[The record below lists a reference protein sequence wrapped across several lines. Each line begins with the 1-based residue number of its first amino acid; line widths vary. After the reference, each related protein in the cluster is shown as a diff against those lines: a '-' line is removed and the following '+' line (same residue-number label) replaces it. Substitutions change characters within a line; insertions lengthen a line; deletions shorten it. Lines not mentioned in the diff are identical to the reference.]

1 MSNIDAM
8 PDWPILRHL
17 TWREAHLF
25 ELGIWPGI
33 GVGLAVHAEFYGIA
47 IILIAVIQLLIRR
60 PSQRENTED
69 KIRGYI
75 RDGWYFGMGALLA
88 YVLTWVML

>member
-1 MSNIDAM
+1 M

-33 GVGLAVHAEFYGIA
+33 GVGLAVHGEFYM
-47 IILIAVIQLLIRR
+47 IAVALIVAIRYR
-60 PSQRENTED
+60 MQDMSQRENSED
-69 KIRGYI
+69 LIRGYV
-75 RDGWYFGMGALLA
+75 RDAWYFGMGALLA